1 MNRNEKEGT
10 QELVDPTYF
19 NGLRY
24 LTSTR
29 PDIAYEVGIIPW
41 FMEKPYQSHLQATKQ
56 ILNYVSGTYNH
67 GISYSY
73 SSNFSL
79 VGYTNND

>member
-29 PDIAYEVGIIPW
+29 PDIAYEVGII
-41 FMEKPYQSHLQATKQ
+41 
-56 ILNYVSGTYNH
+56 G
-67 GISYSY
+67 
-73 SSNFSL
+73 
-79 VGYTNND
+79 